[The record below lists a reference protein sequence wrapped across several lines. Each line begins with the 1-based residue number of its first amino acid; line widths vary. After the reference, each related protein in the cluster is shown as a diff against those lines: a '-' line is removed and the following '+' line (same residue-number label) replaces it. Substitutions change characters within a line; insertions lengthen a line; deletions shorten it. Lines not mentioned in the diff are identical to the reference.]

1 MQSEITHQDKKCTVF
16 LKKRDKYAL
25 PISLTYNGLKKFPTA
40 TGGILSMTSN
50 LVIIAWLILNVF
62 KILNFENTISQ
73 SLNVVSIAGDVNPT
87 WSITSDQTLLAF
99 TLITSNTTIFP
110 LPLNEYM
117 SAIYM
122 QESFDASGSATFTYY
137 QAKQCK
143 ELIS

>member
-1 MQSEITHQDKKCTVF
+1 MNTHEDKRCTVF

-40 TGGILSMTSN
+40 TGGVLSITSN

-62 KILNFENTISQ
+62 NILNFENTISQ

-87 WSITSDQTLLAF
+87 WSMTSDQTLLAF
-99 TLITSNTTIFP
+99 TLMTTNTTVFP
-110 LPLNEYM
+110 LPVSEYL

-122 QESFDASGSATFTYY
+122 QESYDEAGNATFTYF
-137 QAKQCK
+137 
-143 ELIS
+143 